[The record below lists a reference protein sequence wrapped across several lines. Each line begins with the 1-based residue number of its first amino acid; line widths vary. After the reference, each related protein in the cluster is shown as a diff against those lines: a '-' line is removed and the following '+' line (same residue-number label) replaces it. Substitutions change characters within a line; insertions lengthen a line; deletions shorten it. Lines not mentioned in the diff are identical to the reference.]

1 MKRIVS
7 MLMASMVMV
16 AALSGCGG
24 NTSADPGDE
33 TASGAGGEEVYKV
46 GLTMSNR
53 DQWLS
58 TMEQAALD
66 AASGLGV
73 DLKSFDSNVDV
84 VTQLSHVTTCANDGY
99 DAMIINLV
107 NTDNAQEMIDAA
119 GDMPIVF
126 VNRTPGNPDSILQDG
141 KIVYVGSDESEA
153 GRLQGEYI
161 AQVLKDA
168 GKTNVNIAIMTGT
181 LGMQSTT
188 MRTEAAKE
196 ALEASGLKVTYVF
209 EDTADWDRAKAMEKF
224 VQFMGT
230 GKPYDAVICNNDE
243 MALGVV
249 EAMKT
254 TGEGKVTV
262 PVAGVDAT
270 DSALQ
275 SIKDGDLTFSAYQN
289 AVGQGEGALEAAVKL
304 AKGESCEIYNWVP
317 FEPVDASNV
326 DQYMK

>member
-1 MKRIVS
+1 MKRF
-7 MLMASMVMV
+7 L
-16 AALSGCGG
+16 AAMTAAAMTMTLLAGCG
-24 NTSADPGDE
+24 AD
-33 TASGAGGEEVYKV
+33 TNNSGAVGDGTGADASKTVKI

-58 TMEQAALD
+58 TMEQAAMD
-66 AASGLGV
+66 YAKSQGAE
-73 DLKSFDSNVDV
+73 LKSFDSNVDV
-84 VTQLSHVTTCANDGY
+84 VTQLSHVTACANDNY

-119 GDMPIVF
+119 GDMPVVF
-126 VNRTPGNPDSILQDG
+126 VNRTPGNADSLLKAD
-141 KIVYVGSDESEA
+141 KIVYVGSDENEA
-153 GRLQGEYI
+153 GKLEGEYI
-161 AQVLKDA
+161 ANLLKEANKQD
-168 GKTNVNIAIMTGT
+168 VSIVIMTGT
-181 LGMQSTT
+181 LGMQATT
-188 MRTEAAKE
+188 LRTNSAKE
-196 ALEASGLKVTYVF
+196 ALEASGLNITYSF

-254 TGEGKVTV
+254 TGEGKVLV

-270 DSALQ
+270 ASALE
-275 SIKDGDLTFSAYQN
+275 SIKNGDQAFSAFQN
-289 AVGQGEGALEAAVKL
+289 AVGQGEGAVKAALAL
-304 AKGESCEIYNWVP
+304 AKGESCETYNWVP

-326 DQYMK
+326 DNYMK

>member
-1 MKRIVS
+1 MKKILSV
-7 MLMASMVMV
+7 LMASAL
-16 AALSGCGG
+16 AASMLTGCG
-24 NTSADPGDE
+24 TSGDTNSAGE
-33 TASGAGGEEVYKV
+33 TAQGDTGSKLKI

-66 AASGLGV
+66 YAGGQGV
-73 DLKSFDSNVDV
+73 ELKTFDSNVDV
-84 VTQLSHVTTCANDGY
+84 VTQLSHVTACANDGY

-107 NTDNAQEMIDAA
+107 NTDNAQEMINAA

-126 VNRTPGNPDSILQDG
+126 VNRTPGNPDALLKDG
-141 KIVYVGSDESEA
+141 SIVYVGSDESEA
-153 GRLQGEYI
+153 GALEGEY
-161 AQVLKDA
+161 VA
-168 GKTNVNIAIMTGT
+168 GKLKEAGKQDVSIVMMTGT
-181 LGMQSTT
+181 LGMQATT
-188 MRTEAAKE
+188 LRTESAKK
-196 ALEASGLKVTYVF
+196 ALEDSGLKVTYAF

-230 GKPYDAVICNNDE
+230 GKVYDAVICNNDE

-254 TGEGKVTV
+254 TGEGKVTA

-275 SIKDGDLTFSAYQN
+275 SIKDGNLAFSAFQN
-289 AVGQGEGALEAAVKL
+289 AVGQGEGAVAAAIKL
-304 AKGESCEIYNWVP
+304 AKGEGCEIYNWVP
-317 FEPVDASNV
+317 FEPVNADNV
-326 DQYMK
+326 ADYMK

>member
-1 MKRIVS
+1 MKKFLSV
-7 MLMASMVMV
+7 LTASLLT
-16 AALSGCGG
+16 ATLLTGCGS
-24 NTSADPGDE
+24 TPAASTDAASTD
-33 TASGAGGEEVYKV
+33 TAASGSMKI
-46 GLTMSNR
+46 GLSLSNR

-58 TMEQAALD
+58 TMEQAAIE
-66 AASGLGV
+66 AAKKDGV
-73 DLKSFDSNVDV
+73 ELKSFDSNVDV

-99 DAMIINLV
+99 SAMIINLV

-119 GDMPIVF
+119 NGMPIVF
-126 VNRTPGNPDSILQDG
+126 VNRTPGNADSLLQAD

-153 GRLQGEYI
+153 GKLEGEY
-161 AQVLKDA
+161 VSKLLKDA
-168 GKTNVNIAIMTGT
+168 GKSDVNIAVVTGT
-181 LGMQSTT
+181 LGMQATT
-188 MRTEAAKE
+188 LRTNAAKE
-196 ALEASGLKVTYVF
+196 ALEASGLNVTYSF
-209 EDTADWDRAKAMEKF
+209 EDTAEWDRAKAMEKF

-275 SIKDGDLTFSAYQN
+275 SIKDGDQTFSAFQN
-289 AVGQGEGALEAAVKL
+289 AVGQGEGAVAAAIKL
-304 AKGESCEIYNWVP
+304 AKGEPFEIYSWVP
-317 FEPVDASNV
+317 FEPVDQSNV
-326 DQYMK
+326 DDYMK